1 MSEVFT
7 LESVVSYGEVDRDQR
22 MTLAGVFR
30 LLQEAAIKHADAYGL
45 GAKAMAAQ
53 GESWV
58 LHRLAGEIA
67 RYPRYEERVTV
78 RTWSTGIRGFR
89 GHRDLRVF
97 CGEELVVA
105 ASTLWLYL
113 DLRTKSLTRVPAELA
128 DRLPVGSGAAF
139 RPDFEKRRL
148 APPRPGVPM
157 CEVSLRYADFD
168 ANGHLNNPAYLE
180 ALQTALSRRG
190 GPVAPRGL
198 EVQFLREV
206 PPEAPA
212 IAVALDGDAE
222 VLRVGWGS
230 GGELR
235 AQGEVRF

>member
-1 MSEVFT
+1 MHSSYALNSPDF
-7 LESVVSYGEVDRDQR
+7 SVERD
-22 MTLAGVFR
+22 G
-30 LLQEAAIKHADAYGL
+30 
-45 GAKAMAAQ
+45 
-53 GESWV
+53 
-58 LHRLAGEIA
+58 
-67 RYPRYEERVTV
+67 
-78 RTWSTGIRGFR
+78 
-89 GHRDLRVF
+89 
-97 CGEELVVA
+97 VA
-105 ASTLWLYL
+105 APLSA
-113 DLRTKSLTRVPAELA
+113 R
-128 DRLPVGSGAAF
+128 RLPTAS
-139 RPDFEKRRL
+139 PRL